1 MNLVNVK
8 KVVYGLKDVTTL
20 AQSDPTFH
28 PDFGCCRGS
37 NAAGAQPSPMQ
48 YSGSCNCGSANQG
61 IPAADGIDG
70 KQLLDLVN
78 ELVNAMKSGS

>member
-1 MNLVNVK
+1 MNLVNIK

-37 NAAGAQPSPMQ
+37 NAAGAQPMQ
-48 YSGSCNCGSANQG
+48 YSGCCGAGTSQG
-61 IPAADGIDG
+61 IPAAEGIDS

-78 ELVNAMKSGS
+78 QLVDAMKNGG